1 MRLVF
6 GAPLRQ
12 CGAEEAEVVA
22 DGALDE
28 VVGTGLVELG
38 GDEAAREVLIDRYRC
53 VSLLEYFADG
63 VLQSLLVYGKDVVA
77 KQFSHLRLDRVDEL
91 VGLLDDRGLR
101 RPQVLGRSLPSS
113 RSQDV
118 FRL

>member
-6 GAPLRQ
+6 FAPLGQ
-12 CGAEEAEVVA
+12 CGAE
-22 DGALDE
+22 
-28 VVGTGLVELG
+28 
-38 GDEAAREVLIDRYRC
+38 EAAREVLIDRYRC

-63 VLQSLLVYGKDVVA
+63 VLQRLLVYGEDVVV

-101 RPQVLGRSLPSS
+101 RSQVLGRSLPSS
-113 RSQDV
+113 RPQDV
-118 FRL
+118 SRLRRGYAYHEGH